1 VTAILAQRL
10 IRLVCPKCKIE
21 IDPPDIARVLQ
32 VGEVKAF
39 FKGTGC
45 PECKHTGYKGRTGV
59 YEFLPMDT
67 NLKQLVALRSPEE
80 ELQKAARLN
89 GMISLMDDAWAKIQQ
104 GVTTVEE
111 ILSKVPLD
119 LPRNGKSDSP
129 YFSANLSLLFK
140 EGIQ

>member
-1 VTAILAQRL
+1 
-10 IRLVCPKCKIE
+10 
-21 IDPPDIARVLQ
+21 
-32 VGEVKAF
+32 
-39 FKGTGC
+39 
-45 PECKHTGYKGRTGV
+45 
-59 YEFLPMDT
+59 MDT

-119 LPRNGKSDSP
+119 LPRNGKNDSP
-129 YFSANLSLLFK
+129 YFNANLSLLFK
-140 EGIQ
+140 EAIQ